1 VSSNPPAQPEYRPDI
16 DGLRAVAVVSVIG
29 FHAFPPWFRGGF
41 IGVDIFFVISGF
53 LITSILLKSLAR
65 GQFTLLEFYSRRIKR
80 IFPALILVLAAAFAF
95 GWLTLFAFE
104 YKNLGKHV
112 AASAGFVANLALWN
126 EAGYFD
132 SAAAAKPLLHLWS
145 LGIEEQFYV
154 LWPLLLY
161 LAWKCRL
168 NLLFLLAL
176 ILLLSFVLGVTTVN
190 TDAVAGY
197 YSPLTRFWELLIGG
211 ALAYV
216 PLYRPALS
224 AALAEHPR
232 YDIKQRVAPL
242 VGGATFSN
250 IISACGV
257 LLIADAIWTL
267 DKEKAFPGWWALL
280 PTVGAAL
287 IISAGPAAWINSRL
301 LARRSM
307 VGLGLIS
314 YPLYLWHWPLL
325 SFAYILDGEAI
336 RPYAAFTAVMISVL
350 LAWLTFDLL
359 EKRIRSD
366 GNNTFKVVATLCAL
380 MGAIGIA
387 GYYTFTHDGFSF
399 RHKGLEHLVAAS
411 HDFEEP
417 PHNAILNGIPA
428 WTVGNSNAEE
438 TIFVGDST
446 MQQYYPRIRELIGH
460 GLDVDRNRIIFLTHP
475 GCLPI
480 PGIARAKDPACA
492 DFVDKALPALDR
504 ASVKTVVITAL
515 WTNHF
520 MDADFYICATNLMS
534 YCMTLAAPEIAR
546 STAFNQC

>member
-1 VSSNPPAQPEYRPDI
+1 MAEPRRASVVSSNPPAQPEYRPDI
-16 DGLRAVAVVSVIG
+16 DGLRAVAVLLVIG

-65 GQFTLLEFYSRRIKR
+65 GQFTLLGFYSRRIKR

-154 LWPLLLY
+154 LWPLLIY

-168 NLLFLLAL
+168 NLLFPLAF
-176 ILLLSFVLGVTTVN
+176 ILLFSFVLCVTTVN
-190 TDAVAGY
+190 TVAGY

-211 ALAYV
+211 ALACV
-216 PLYRPALS
+216 SLYPPALS
-224 AALAEHPR
+224 LAPAQHPCAR

-242 VGGATFSN
+242 VAGATFSN
-250 IISACGV
+250 ITSACGV
-257 LLIADAIWTL
+257 LLIAGAIWTL

-314 YPLYLWHWPLL
+314 YPLYLWLWPLL

-336 RPYAAFTAVMISVL
+336 RPYAAFAAIMMSVL

-366 GNNTFKVVATLCAL
+366 GNNTIKVVTNMRIDGSDRHC
-380 MGAIGIA
+380 GILYLYA
-387 GYYTFTHDGFSF
+387 
-399 RHKGLEHLVAAS
+399 RRL
-411 HDFEEP
+411 
-417 PHNAILNGIPA
+417 
-428 WTVGNSNAEE
+428 
-438 TIFVGDST
+438 
-446 MQQYYPRIRELIGH
+446 LISPQG
-460 GLDVDRNRIIFLTHP
+460 T
-475 GCLPI
+475 
-480 PGIARAKDPACA
+480 
-492 DFVDKALPALDR
+492 
-504 ASVKTVVITAL
+504 
-515 WTNHF
+515 
-520 MDADFYICATNLMS
+520 
-534 YCMTLAAPEIAR
+534 
-546 STAFNQC
+546 